1 VSELQVEIPRLRAFG
16 TQFHTFGVSNVG
28 QTGQATRVEAG
39 QTSDMDGL
47 LDIIAPA
54 IHETAVVFGNH
65 YDDVAR
71 VVAGTGTALVTTADD
86 YAKVDHA
93 VAEAM
98 DKKAVHVG
106 SQSDAPLGSGG
117 AWSEHHVYASCHA
130 VEPDPAQRIRDDMD
144 ADVRAIDWVF
154 HKFTGH
160 HITEPIDNIVGNW
173 TTLTARG
180 ESWADIS
187 RMLKAHGDD
196 VLVNTANIDG
206 VWDGVAATS
215 FHEFGVRLGNGL
227 HAESEI
233 PLAIQYA
240 LGQLADKWES
250 LYKQCVDLLQSV
262 IHDVEIGA
270 AALAA
275 GWWCGVGEAVA
286 AKKCEEAL
294 VAFYR
299 AYKIVMLVKHVIQ
312 AANLAVKGF
321 QKLADLYHLATHIPE
336 AINGEIGKL
345 KDLISELG
353 SIPQHLDNLS
363 HLGDTPTGPYGG
375 PRAPGIS

>member
-1 VSELQVEIPRLRAFG
+1 MSEVQVEIARLRAFG
-16 TQFHTFGVSNVG
+16 TRFRSFGVGNVG
-28 QTGQATRVEAG
+28 ATGQATRVEAG
-39 QTSDMDGL
+39 QTADMDGL
-47 LDIIAPA
+47 LDIIAPT
-54 IHETAVVFGNH
+54 IHETAMVFGHH

-71 VVAGTGTALVTTADD
+71 VVAGTGTALVRTADD

-93 VAEAM
+93 VARAM
-98 DKKAVHVG
+98 DKEAVSVG
-106 SQSDAPLGSGG
+106 TLTDAPIGSGG
-117 AWSEHHVYASCHA
+117 SWSEHQVPAGCHDID
-130 VEPDPAQRIRDDMD
+130 PDPAKKIRDGMD

-160 HITEPIDNIVGNW
+160 HITEPIDAIVGNW

-180 ESWADIS
+180 ESWADVS

-196 VLVNTANIDG
+196 VLANTANVDG

-215 FHEFGVRLGNGL
+215 FHEYGVRLGDGL

-240 LGQLADKWES
+240 LDQLAEKWES
-250 LYKQCVDLLQSV
+250 LYQQCVHLLESV

-270 AALAA
+270 VALAA

-299 AYKIVMLVKHVIQ
+299 AYRIVMLVKHVIT

-321 QKLADLYHLATHIPE
+321 QKLVDLYHLATHVPE
-336 AINGEIGKL
+336 AVEGEITEL
-345 KDLISELG
+345 KDLVGALG
-353 SIPQHLDNLS
+353 SIPEHLDRLS
-363 HLGDTPTGPYGG
+363 HLGDIPTTPYGG
-375 PRAPGIS
+375 PRAPGIA

>member
-1 VSELQVEIPRLRAFG
+1 MGELQVEIPRLRAFG
-16 TQFHTFGVSNVG
+16 TRFHTFGVGNVG
-28 QTGQATRVEAG
+28 ATGEATRIEAG
-39 QTSDMDGL
+39 QTADMDGL

-54 IHETAVVFGNH
+54 IHETAVVFGRH
-65 YDDVAR
+65 YDDLAE
-71 VVAGTGTALVTTADD
+71 VVAGTGTALVTTADE
-86 YAKVDHA
+86 YARVDHA

-98 DKKAVHVG
+98 DRDAVAVG
-106 SQSDAPLGSGG
+106 DRTDAPIGSGG
-117 AWSEHHVYASCHA
+117 AWSEHHVHASCHGID
-130 VEPDPAQRIRDDMD
+130 PDPAQKIRDGMD

-160 HITEPIDNIVGNW
+160 HITEPIDAIVGNW
-173 TTLTARG
+173 TTLTSRG
-180 ESWADIS
+180 ESWADVS
-187 RMLKAHGDD
+187 RMLEAHGDD
-196 VLVNTANIDG
+196 VLANTAAIDG

-215 FHEFGVRLGNGL
+215 FHEYGLRLGNGL

-233 PLAIQYA
+233 PLAIKYA
-240 LGQLADKWES
+240 LDQLAERWES
-250 LYKQCVDLLQSV
+250 LYRQCVDLLESV

-321 QKLADLYHLATHIPE
+321 SKLADLYHLATHVPE
-336 AINGEIGKL
+336 AVDGEITRL
-345 KDLISELG
+345 KDLIGALG
-353 SIPQHLDNLS
+353 SVPEHLDHLS
-363 HLGDTPTGPYGG
+363 HLGDTPTSPYGG
-375 PRAPGIS
+375 PRAPGIA

>member
-1 VSELQVEIPRLRAFG
+1 MSELQVEIPQLRAFG
-16 TQFHTFGVSNVG
+16 TQFHTFGVGNVG
-28 QTGQATRVEAG
+28 ATGEATRVEAG
-39 QTSDMDGL
+39 QTADMDGL

-54 IHETAVVFGNH
+54 VHETAVVFGNH
-65 YDDVAR
+65 YDDLAQ

-93 VAEAM
+93 VAQAM
-98 DKKAVHVG
+98 DKDAVAVG
-106 SQSDAPLGSGG
+106 GQDDAPIGSGG
-117 AWSEHHVYASCHA
+117 AWSEHRIFASCHGID
-130 VEPDPAQRIRDDMD
+130 PDPAKKIRDGMD

-160 HITEPIDNIVGNW
+160 HITEPIDALVGNW
-173 TTLTARG
+173 TTLTSRG
-180 ESWADIS
+180 ASWADVS

-196 VLVNTANIDG
+196 VLTNTANIDG

-215 FHEFGVRLGNGL
+215 FHEYGVRLGNGL

-240 LGQLADKWES
+240 LGQLANRWES
-250 LYKQCVDLLQSV
+250 LYKQSVNLLESV
-262 IHDVEIGA
+262 VHDVEIGA

-321 QKLADLYHLATHIPE
+321 QKLADSYHLATHVPE
-336 AINGEIGKL
+336 AVEGEITKL
-345 KDLISELG
+345 KDLVGALG
-353 SIPQHLDNLS
+353 SIPEHLDHLS
-363 HLGDTPTGPYGG
+363 HLGDTPTDPYGG
-375 PRAPGIS
+375 PRAPGIA